1 MLIYMIYSVVRM
13 SSSSSRLFNIIDIV
27 LTLSYLLM
35 LFGVSLSIK
44 TSVDRE
50 DRESRMMKNDFNLF
64 EEEEEGN

>member
-1 MLIYMIYSVVRM
+1 
-13 SSSSSRLFNIIDIV
+13 
-27 LTLSYLLM
+27 M